1 LPAKDAVPTLITL
14 LKDKELEVREAS
26 ALSLGAIGTETKEII
41 PALKELIRDEDIFVS
56 NAAAAALRKIDPA
69 AAAEAGLE

>member
-1 LPAKDAVPTLITL
+1 L
-14 LKDKELEVREAS
+14 LLAEV
-26 ALSLGAIGTETKEII
+26 I

-56 NAAAAALRKIDPA
+56 NAAAAGLRKIDPA